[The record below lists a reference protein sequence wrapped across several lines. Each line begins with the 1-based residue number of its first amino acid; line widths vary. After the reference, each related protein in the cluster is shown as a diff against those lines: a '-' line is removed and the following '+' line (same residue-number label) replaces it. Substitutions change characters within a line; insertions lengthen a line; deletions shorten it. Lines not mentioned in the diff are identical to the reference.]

1 MRRGLG
7 CLVPSSFYGLVSPW
21 AHFVRPS
28 FLRPYGVGGT
38 PGGASLGLSPPSG
51 QLVLLRIL
59 HIILFGPCLEL
70 PHCRALDRSSGYFH
84 KVLLLISRPL
94 QHSPSFPTPQCG
106 SLVQPP
112 YSWVSF
118 PPPGLLIVPGGRWLK
133 LGIVSCLALP
143 SPSVPMAPAG
153 AVFGD
158 TELSPVLG

>member
-1 MRRGLG
+1 MTTGCHKQRGIG
-7 CLVPSSFYGLVSPW
+7 CLGPSSSLRARFPVGHS
-21 AHFVRPS
+21 VRPFS
-28 FLRPYGVGGT
+28 PSASSEVGGA
-38 PGGASLGLSPPSG
+38 PGWASLGLSPPSG
-51 QLVLLRIL
+51 QLVLHRIL
-59 HIILFGPCLEL
+59 HIILYGPCLEL

-133 LGIVSCLALP
+133 LGIVSRLALLFP
-143 SPSVPMAPAG
+143 FCPYG
-153 AVFGD
+153 
-158 TELSPVLG
+158 TC